1 MISTATHKEMFS
13 DPKMKLIACTASE
26 NQNKNVQL
34 KELRKQ
40 FKLIKLQG
48 ELNQNH
54 SLLISLLILSI
65 RLKNTYL
72 QDHLHMKF
80 QKHKEKFNLVLRL
93 FGVSVDA
100 IDDII
105 INIFDK
111 FLIISYQLSS
121 LAFSRILVSKYLAS
135 TTMDPSEVQI
145 SSRMVLL
152 TGSLVIWKMASS
164 LKEFLLYFSR
174 K

>member
-54 SLLISLLILSI
+54 SLLIS
-65 RLKNTYL
+65 
-72 QDHLHMKF
+72 
-80 QKHKEKFNLVLRL
+80 
-93 FGVSVDA
+93 
-100 IDDII
+100 
-105 INIFDK
+105 
-111 FLIISYQLSS
+111 
-121 LAFSRILVSKYLAS
+121 
-135 TTMDPSEVQI
+135 
-145 SSRMVLL
+145 
-152 TGSLVIWKMASS
+152 
-164 LKEFLLYFSR
+164 
-174 K
+174 